1 MEENA
6 LKSNKLVTPPGVLIK
21 KIVKES
27 RGMIEFPEKKSKSLL
42 SPLVE
47 ASYKDHKLLITAV
60 IFVAPSKN
68 ESLDLSIYQNCYTN
82 IEGVPQ
88 LQFFVCYDMLE
99 SKSKDFFVYEVTFE
113 AEKIPFDGGLSQIK
127 TIQTF
132 LWDVDPVASRG
143 TVTNVQPAA

>member
-6 LKSNKLVTPPGVLIK
+6 RKSRKSPPGVLVT

-27 RGMIEFPEKKSKSLL
+27 RGTVEFPEKKSKSLL

-47 ASYKDHKLLITAV
+47 ASYKDQKILITAV
-60 IFVAPSKN
+60 VFVAPPLEN
-68 ESLDLSIYQNCYTN
+68 EPLDLSIYQNCYTN
-82 IEGVPQ
+82 IEGIPQ
-88 LQFFVCYDMLE
+88 LQFFVCYDMVE

-113 AEKIPFDGGLSQIK
+113 AEKIPFDGDLSQIK
-127 TIQTF
+127 IIQTF